1 MPAVILNRGRKRT
14 AVNCVDQPAPT
25 KKKRKTENLAPT
37 DEENLIAGRPE
48 ESGSSQVSTATT
60 KRPRPRPIKKGKGNQ
75 SGLTEPLPNTN
86 MLQDLPQEPS
96 VDDRST
102 PMMVDIAPSTNA
114 NLATTTIVDEPPEVG
129 TKLTAKSR
137 GRTRKTVPAV
147 AAPEDS
153 ALPKKATKRVV
164 NAPALGSRRSSRLA
178 SQVTEA
184 ASSNDIQLAITS
196 EPIGAN
202 STTGQPTMVQPAAG
216 DIALPHANQGDM

>member
-1 MPAVILNRGRKRT
+1 MPAVILNKGRKRT

-60 KRPRPRPIKKGKGNQ
+60 KRPRPRPIKKGKGSQ